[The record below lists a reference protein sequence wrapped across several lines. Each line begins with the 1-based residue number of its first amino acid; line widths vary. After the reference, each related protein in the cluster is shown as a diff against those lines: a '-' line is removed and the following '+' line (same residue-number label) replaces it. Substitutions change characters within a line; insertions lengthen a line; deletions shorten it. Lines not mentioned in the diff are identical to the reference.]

1 MPNRHSLCIINLDN
15 YQSQGTR
22 WVACAPS
29 HENRKILWYFDS
41 FGMHYLRNMSSEPK
55 RMVWKRFII
64 QFRINI
70 SKVSYAVINI
80 YFLHR
85 WSFGED
91 YYDILQTFSIND
103 VNYNER
109 FIEQYFKLIKSIY
122 IEYQKNSVYIA
133 RKLLRIMWISMGV

>member
-1 MPNRHSLCIINLDN
+1 MKVIYNTFP
-15 YQSQGTR
+15 YQHT
-22 WVACAPS
+22 
-29 HENRKILWYFDS
+29 
-41 FGMHYLRNMSSEPK
+41 
-55 RMVWKRFII
+55 
-64 QFRINI
+64 
-70 SKVSYAVINI
+70 KVFYAVITI

-91 YYDILQTFSIND
+91 YYDILLTFSIND